1 MQDLWGLMLNFS
13 IFGVLTCL
21 ILMLFRSR
29 VKMKKK
35 KKKARIF
42 IYPNGENICISH
54 NSTLYLNGIE
64 IPGIVYITQIN
75 LINALCTCCSLCN
88 IHYLQNP
95 IHTIQHTFGLIDLK
109 HTCRTQLTSMI
120 AFKFT

>member
-35 KKKARIF
+35 KKKGQNLHL
-42 IYPNGENICISH
+42 PKWGKD
-54 NSTLYLNGIE
+54 LY
-64 IPGIVYITQIN
+64 
-75 LINALCTCCSLCN
+75 
-88 IHYLQNP
+88 
-95 IHTIQHTFGLIDLK
+95 
-109 HTCRTQLTSMI
+109 
-120 AFKFT
+120 